1 MSSHVEV
8 ADFLVEPTAFGIW
21 VSPSVK
27 VDHHPSEVDLSVVV
41 VSLEAASEV
50 DQSLEEGEEVVVE
63 EVQKSEAKDVDIV
76 VPSPSSAVEP
86 VVLPSA

>member
-1 MSSHVEV
+1 MVG
-8 ADFLVEPTAFGIW
+8 PTASGIW

-27 VDHHPSEVDLSVVV
+27 VDHHPSEVNLSVVV

-63 EVQKSEAKDVDIV
+63 EVQEPEAEDMGIG
-76 VPSPSSAVEP
+76 VPSPFSLVELVASP
-86 VVLPSA
+86 LA